1 MAKKKKR
8 KQEEE
13 EKKFQL
19 PIEVQGVLY
28 IILAILGFGPG
39 KPLGLIGRLVRSFAT
54 FLFGTWDII
63 FIIVL
68 LIMGIYLILK
78 KQYPSLFD
86 KRLIGFYILVI
97 GILVYSHLKYIE
109 LNDGNSAIFQES
121 WNDIMSVINSIMTN
135 VNFKTIGGG
144 MIGCVLS
151 VIFKI
156 LFDYQGTQI
165 ISILLMILG
174 VCLFTGISIFD
185 YLRKGLDKGKEII
198 KKEKN
203 KVQTDEEN
211 VDYDEETGE
220 IKESQLPDEETEL
233 PIDPNERVLVTSIEE
248 LKEVAKLRI
257 EELEH
262 KKEQKEKVA
271 SLSSDENENS
281 SLNENKKEPPIN
293 INRDLPPKTDYKLP
307 SLDLLKKT
315 KQKSN
320 FNEEAIRATGDLL
333 VSVLSEFGIEGANIV
348 DIHVG
353 PSVTQYELSIKTGTK
368 LSRILS
374 INKEISL
381 ALAKKDVRIQAP
393 IPGKR
398 TVGVEVANESI
409 QPVGF
414 REVLEK
420 APANKANS
428 KLLVALGKN
437 IMGETKFAEIDK
449 TPHLLVAGATGSGKS
464 VCINCIIA
472 SILMRTKP
480 DEVKLVMV
488 DPKKVEL
495 SNYNGVPH
503 LLMPVVTDPKK
514 ASVALQKIVHEME
527 FRYDEFE
534 AKKVKNIATYN
545 AWVDKENENRVD
557 TDRIRRMPYIVVIVD
572 ELADLMLVA
581 SKEVEDSIMRITQ
594 MARAA
599 GIHLIV
605 ATQRP
610 STDVIT
616 GVVKANI
623 PSRLSFAVS
632 SSIDSRTILDMT
644 GAEKLLG
651 KGDMLFL
658 PMGENAP
665 ERIQGAYVSDEEL
678 ENIINWTINQQKA
691 QYDEKFMNLQAAA
704 DEQGNAGGH
713 PRDVEEEYDDPLYN
727 DIVDFVIETKKAS
740 ASLIQRRFKVGYN
753 RAARI
758 IDLLEERGI
767 IGPQNGSKPREVL
780 INDNSNNDDYP
791 IDEEID

>member
-8 KQEEE
+8 KQEQE

-19 PIEVQGVLY
+19 PIEVHGIIC
-28 IILAILGFGPG
+28 IILAILAFLPG
-39 KPLGLIGRLVRSFAT
+39 NGLVGRLVKSLGV
-54 FLFGTWDII
+54 FLFGSLYIILPVILLIVGLFII
-63 FIIVL
+63 F
-68 LIMGIYLILK
+68 K
-78 KQYPSLFD
+78 KKYPNFFD
-86 KRLIGFYILVI
+86 KKLIGFYIALIGFLVMAHSSF
-97 GILVYSHLKYIE
+97 VK
-109 LNDGNSAIFQES
+109 LNDGDAKIIFSET
-121 WNDIMSVINSIMTN
+121 WNHILEIINHIMDKSNQYDP
-135 VNFKTIGGG
+135 IGGG
-144 MIGCVLS
+144 IIGCCFAVL
-151 VIFKI
+151 FQI

-165 ISILLMILG
+165 VSIIMIILG
-174 VCLFTGISIFD
+174 ACLFTGISIFD
-185 YLRKGLDKGKEII
+185 YLRKGVDKGKEII
-198 KKEKN
+198 NKEKL
-203 KVQTDEEN
+203 KQDETEEEIE
-211 VDYDEETGE
+211 YDSETGE
-220 IKESQLPDEETEL
+220 VKESKSDNKEEVVDL
-233 PIDPNERVLVTSIEE
+233 NERTVITSIEE
-248 LKEVAKLRI
+248 LNKIAKLRI
-257 EELEH
+257 EELEK
-262 KKEQKEKVA
+262 KKELKEKVNA
-271 SLSSDENENS
+271 QKENIDSDDNNQKLPE
-281 SLNENKKEPPIN
+281 IN
-293 INRDLPPKTDYKLP
+293 FNTNLPPKSDYKLP
-307 SLDLLKKT
+307 TLDLLKKT
-315 KQKSN
+315 KQKNN
-320 FNEEAIRATGDLL
+320 FNEEVIRATGDLL
-333 VSVLSEFGIEGANIV
+333 ITVLSEFGIEGASIV

-398 TVGVEVANESI
+398 TVGVEVANDSI

-420 APANKANS
+420 APLNKANS

-527 FRYDEFE
+527 LRYDEFE

-691 QYDEKFMNLQAAA
+691 QYDEKFLNLQAAA
-704 DEQGNAGGH
+704 EEQGNAGGH
-713 PRDVEEEYDDPLYN
+713 PKDVEEEYDDPLYN
-727 DIVDFVIETKKAS
+727 DIVDFVIETQKAS
-740 ASLIQRRFKVGYN
+740 ASLLQRRFKVGYN

-758 IDLLEERGI
+758 IDLLEERGV

-780 INDNSNNDDYP
+780 IKQDASSNDDDP
-791 IDEEID
+791 IEE